1 MQYKILMVDDN
12 LKNIK
17 AMKGFLEAS
26 GFDVTAVSD
35 PNAAVSF
42 IRKEEFALA
51 LLDFQMPEM
60 SGDTLASM
68 IREVNPLQQV
78 AMFSCDTSREAL
90 KQSYRAGAV
99 DFIEKSE
106 DPNEVLSRI
115 QTYCNR
121 FDEVLKAVRPAR
133 DKNENRKLLEKF
145 NIIGQS
151 EVMGRLGFK
160 IQKFAEAGDVTVLI
174 HGESGTGKELVAHAL
189 HDFSPR
195 AKGHFVAVN
204 CAAIP
209 KDLLE
214 STLFG
219 HKKGAFTGAH
229 ADQDGKFALADK
241 GTIFLD
247 EIGDLSLDLQ
257 AKLLRVLQERVIE
270 PLGSRLPRKIDV
282 RIICASHKKIDNLV
296 KEGLFREDLMYRIK
310 VVELEVPPL
319 RDRVE
324 DIELLVAYF
333 SEAHNRK
340 YGTNRYFQKR
350 ALEIL
355 KRYPWPGNVRE
366 LAAVVERHLIQAED
380 SLVRPEN
387 LDVALYTERSA
398 SSPGSM
404 KLSEW
409 DERQGKAKI
418 SYIMETVE
426 AAGSKVEAARRLGV
440 SPTHL
445 QYLLNQSK
453 AAKLGQGAEA

>member
-1 MQYKILMVDDN
+1 MPYKILMVDDN

-26 GFDVTAVSD
+26 GFDVTAVSE
-35 PNAAVSF
+35 PNAAVSLVK
-42 IRKEEFALA
+42 KEEFALA

-106 DPNEVLSRI
+106 DPNEVLARI
-115 QTYCNR
+115 QAYCNR
-121 FDEVLKAVRPAR
+121 FDDVLKSVRPAKN
-133 DKNENRKLLEKF
+133 KNENRKLLERF

-151 EVMGRLGFK
+151 EVMGKLGLK

-174 HGESGTGKELVAHAL
+174 HGESGTGKELVARAL

-195 AKGHFVAVN
+195 ARGNFVAVN

-229 ADQDGKFALADK
+229 ADQDGKFSLADR

-257 AKLLRVLQERVIE
+257 AKLLRVLQERVVE
-270 PLGSRLPRKIDV
+270 PIGSKMPRKIDV
-282 RIICASHKKIDNLV
+282 RVICASHKKIDDLV
-296 KEGLFREDLMYRIK
+296 KQGLFREDLMYRIK

-324 DIELLVAYF
+324 DIELLVAHF
-333 SEAHNRK
+333 SEAHNKK
-340 YGTNRYFQKR
+340 YGTSRYFQKR
-350 ALEIL
+350 AVEVL
-355 KRYPWPGNVRE
+355 KKYPWPGNVRE

-380 SLVRPEN
+380 TLVKPED
-387 LDVALYTERSA
+387 LDVTLYKDQPSL
-398 SSPGSM
+398 SPGSM
-404 KLSEW
+404 KLAEW
-409 DERQGKAKI
+409 EERQGKAKI
-418 SYIMETVE
+418 SYIMETIE
-426 AAGSKVEAARRLGV
+426 ASGSKVEAARRLGV